1 MKAQHNIIHPNNLKI
16 DNIPFLRAVSPDQT
30 FAKLLS
36 DKILDNWVDTIR
48 LSSLSHKQRGDNY
61 QDNHVIFKQ

>member
-36 DKILDNWVDTIR
+36 DRIIDNLIR
-48 LSSLSHKQRGDNY
+48 NHQIVLSQAKRRQLPG
-61 QDNHVIFKQ
+61 